1 MENRVYL
8 IIGSNQGDKRMLLA
22 RAEEL
27 INLRVGVVQLRSSCY
42 ETEAWGFETE
52 ATFYN
57 RVLDVDC
64 RLAPAEL
71 LARCLD
77 IEMCL
82 GRERSVSGYA
92 SRTMD
97 IDILFYNQEV
107 VQETGLQIP
116 HPRMHLRKFCLEP
129 MNELAPCF
137 SHPVLHKSM
146 QQLLTEC
153 EDRCWVRK
161 VEAGF

>member
-82 GRERSVSGYA
+82 GVITSYSIHYTKLYDHQSNGQCA
-92 SRTMD
+92 TSRDGT
-97 IDILFYNQEV
+97 IRYFNH
-107 VQETGLQIP
+107 T
-116 HPRMHLRKFCLEP
+116 
-129 MNELAPCF
+129 
-137 SHPVLHKSM
+137 
-146 QQLLTEC
+146 QL
-153 EDRCWVRK
+153 
-161 VEAGF
+161 GS